1 MPSVLFV
8 CTANQFRSPLAA
20 GIFKK
25 ALAEE
30 ERQRASSWNIGKASD
45 WNVTSAGLQTVP
57 QLPVLPDVLEAARQ
71 LGIDLSDHRSRPVE
85 DLDLHGYDLILVMQ
99 QSHRVALLQRS
110 PVLEERVYLF
120 SQVVDYETYDIP
132 DNYNSPQGVMGV
144 CVVMNE
150 LIRRRLSYIC
160 VLAIALHNKSAP
172 A

>member
-8 CTANQFRSPLAA
+8 CTVNRFRSPLAA

-30 ERQRASSWNIGKASD
+30 ERQRVSSWNIGQASD
-45 WNVTSAGLQTVP
+45 WEVSSAGLGAVP
-57 QLPVLPDVLEAARQ
+57 QLPVLPDVLEAAGQ

-85 DLDLHGYDLILVMQ
+85 DLKLLEYDLIIVMQ
-99 QSHRVALLQRS
+99 QSHRVALL
-110 PVLEERVYLF
+110 ERHPELAEYVYLF

-132 DNYNSPQGVMGV
+132 DNYDSPQGVMGV
-144 CVVMNE
+144 CVVMND

-160 VLAIALHNKSAP
+160 VLAIAMHNKRVP
-172 A
+172 V